1 MDLRGIFIYNL
12 KKFRQREG
20 VSQMK
25 LAEMCDT
32 ASSYIGEIEI
42 GKKFPSLKMIEK
54 IAAALRIE
62 PYNLFVDRI
71 AKDTDVAMRDLYP
84 KLPKPMKD
92 DLAALVSA
100 AMADILARY

>member
-20 VSQMK
+20 LSQMK

-32 ASSYIGEIEI
+32 ATSYIGEIEI
-42 GKKFPSLKMIEK
+42 GKKFPSVKMIEK

-62 PYNLFVDRI
+62 PYNLFVDRTG
-71 AKDTDVAMRDLYP
+71 KDSDAAMRDLYP

-92 DLAALVSA
+92 DLADQVNA
-100 AMADILARY
+100 AMAAILARY